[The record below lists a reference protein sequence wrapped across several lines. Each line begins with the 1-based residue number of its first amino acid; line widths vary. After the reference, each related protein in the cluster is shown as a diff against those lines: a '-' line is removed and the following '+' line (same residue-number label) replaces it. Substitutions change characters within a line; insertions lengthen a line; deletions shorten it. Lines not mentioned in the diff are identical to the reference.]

1 MPAVK
6 GDAVG
11 DAVGA
16 GFARCSTPTWLL
28 YRMLL
33 GSAFANIGASAS
45 VVTAHSVAGA
55 AVGEG
60 EVDRI
65 VGKGVVVGVGEGEGL
80 RPYTLQD
87 VVTLR
92 PRLAA
97 LLADIQVLGSLFPW
111 RKE

>member
-1 MPAVK
+1 
-6 GDAVG
+6 
-11 DAVGA
+11 
-16 GFARCSTPTWLL
+16 
-28 YRMLL
+28 MLL

-60 EVDRI
+60 EVNRI
-65 VGKGVVVGVGEGEGL
+65 VGRGVVAGVGEGDGL

-87 VVTLR
+87 VVRFRLG
-92 PRLAA
+92 LAA
-97 LLADIQVLGSLFPW
+97 LLAEIQVVGSLLPW